1 VSLNLGSNYFG
12 PWSPPTQAPQG
23 ISAGCPLY
31 VEDFSGDGRSGIFG
45 QVGSAGN
52 GCGSSAT
59 YAYSPFDGSYSIT
72 MDNNASMP
80 DLPIGVPGA
89 AAILACP
96 GDLNGTKSCYS
107 SSGYRPRPEFFGDFN
122 GDGLA
127 DVVSLDP
134 VSKNLFLSWNSGNGF
149 GPA

>member
-1 VSLNLGSNYFG
+1 
-12 PWSPPTQAPQG
+12 
-23 ISAGCPLY
+23 

-59 YAYSPFDGSYSIT
+59 YAYSPFDGSYSLAT
-72 MDNNASMP
+72 DNNASMP
-80 DLPIGVPGA
+80 DLPMGVPGA
-89 AAILACP
+89 PGILACP
-96 GDLNGTKSCYS
+96 DGTRSCYS
-107 SSGYRPRPEFFGDFN
+107 SPGYEPRPEFFGDFN

-134 VSKNLFLSWNSGNGF
+134 VSKDLFLSWNTGNGF
-149 GPA
+149 GPATPLGSTPWTTGSYKVVVADINKDGRAD